1 MTHVDESYCFSPEYS
16 VIFPI
21 KPVLY
26 RLNRFVKLSDLSHF
40 MIGFYMDLIMCPK
53 GMGLWVISYDS

>member
-21 KPVLY
+21 K
-26 RLNRFVKLSDLSHF
+26 NRFWTDWTDFLKLSDLSHF
-40 MIGFYMDLIMCPK
+40 MIGFYMDLIMCPNWK
-53 GMGLWVISYDS
+53 KWGSES